1 MALGSGVRSGS
12 VKKNSDGIAGA
23 PAARLSRRAAT
34 ASAWMEP
41 MSIAPQI
48 SKDIAAQRAAI
59 LARIAGAARAAGR
72 ASDAVALVA
81 VSKQQ
86 PDERVDAMLATGQ
99 RLFGENRVQEAQA
112 RWGERRAQYP
122 DLRLRLIGPLQSNK
136 AEDAVRLFD
145 AIDSLDR
152 PKLAAALAAAAQKAG
167 RCPELLVQVNTGEEP
182 QKAGVAPLEADAFI
196 KAARETYQLPVTG
209 LMCIPP
215 ADEEPAMHFALLA
228 KIAARNGLAQL
239 SMGMSD
245 DFETAIR
252 FGATHV
258 RVGSALFGARGLVRP
273 VAKA

>member
-1 MALGSGVRSGS
+1 MPISSE
-12 VKKNSDGIAGA
+12 IA
-23 PAARLSRRAAT
+23 
-34 ASAWMEP
+34 
-41 MSIAPQI
+41 
-48 SKDIAAQRAAI
+48 
-59 LARIAGAARAAGR
+59 AARASILERIAKAAKAAGR
-72 ASDAVALVA
+72 PPDAIALVA

-86 PDERVDAMLATGQ
+86 PDERIDAMLATGQ

-112 RWGERRAQYP
+112 RWAERRAASP

-136 AEDAVRLFD
+136 AGDAVRLSD

-152 PKLAAALAAAAQKAG
+152 PKLAAAIADAVQKHG

-182 QKAGVAPLEADAFI
+182 QKAGVAPAEADAFI
-196 KAARETYQLPVTG
+196 AAVQREYQLPVAG

-228 KIAARNGLAQL
+228 KIAARNGLREL

-252 FGATHV
+252 FGATQV
-258 RVGSALFGARGLVRP
+258 RVGSALFGARG
-273 VAKA
+273 